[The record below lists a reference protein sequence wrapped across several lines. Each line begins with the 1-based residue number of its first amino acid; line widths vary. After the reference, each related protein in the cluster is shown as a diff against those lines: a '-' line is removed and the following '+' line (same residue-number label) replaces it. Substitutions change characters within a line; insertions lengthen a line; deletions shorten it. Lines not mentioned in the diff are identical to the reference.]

1 MADKKVILKNER
13 YADDS
18 QFWCPEC
25 HILMQYKYAG
35 KFVCEKCVCKYRSP
49 QIKDWRI
56 SPTWQGRDTR
66 KFFCFHSLQVLR
78 CSNPFWQLLRQLC
91 TFQKYTG
98 CFYW

>member
-35 KFVCEKCVCKYRSP
+35 KFVCEKCGSEQYNDFGKIKKYLDENGPTNACLLYTSP
-49 QIKDWRI
+49 
-56 SPTWQGRDTR
+56 SPRDA
-66 KFFCFHSLQVLR
+66 
-78 CSNPFWQLLRQLC
+78 
-91 TFQKYTG
+91 
-98 CFYW
+98 